1 MAPPDLSTYRPAV
14 ILLAGFTA
22 TVAVLF
28 LHQHYLKPAS
38 PASDGGLHRSNAV
51 RRPHVRRRRHGDEP
65 GSSNSSDSPTI
76 SEIAIS
82 RLLAREA
89 NGVEYGTFAP
99 LATGDALLVDSLPQF
114 RLLPPQL
121 PSVNGLLSLASIS
134 ETTTREI
141 QYQVH
146 SEFMDSFLAQE
157 YPHGHLIQAEEAQHL
172 RERLTNLNVDS
183 AVVEACI
190 ADFNAGRIAGM
201 PTADLVATGL
211 ASAIP
216 VMGSHHL
223 GRLAEPLVSADG
235 ANDTRHGQDTHAP
248 DTRETVVDDQSYA
261 SHHNLSDGGEDDEE
275 VQDVMSLAYRVAEDD
290 SRKMNYVH
298 RGVMCNGCRVQPIQ
312 GIRYSC
318 ANCPDYDL
326 CEDCEANQIHI
337 KTHIFYKVR
346 IPAPLLGYHRP
357 TAPTWYPGKP
367 HLLTE
372 ELREKFPNA
381 LKKRLAREY
390 NMESDELHA
399 HWEQFICLASCVWT
413 DDPIRLGVAI
423 DRDGFDKCFCPPTSL
438 RSPPPNLIYDRLFAF
453 YDTDDDGKIGFKEFL
468 DGLASLKDNS
478 RHAKLRRIFKAY
490 DLDQDGIVCRKD
502 FLRVFRAYY
511 SYSKEMAMA
520 SIAAFD
526 ENLND
531 PYARDIDRDEV
542 RRKIEG
548 GRPVSAI
555 FEGSIP
561 AGHSSQSGVGSGVGK
576 SLSADANGDLAI
588 IDKNGVLEESDDA
601 GNHNDFISEAALA
614 SLDDR
619 PLGSS
624 FRGFRTGAGVD
635 ETAHQLTMN
644 GDPHIPALS
653 EDVINAP
660 GRDVPFD
667 GVADPVEPA
676 RILYTPSQRPEA
688 ERDQNNE
695 TIRRRALHDRWR
707 KRKFYTDEEEGAT
720 VPPGYIEEDGS
731 DDEAD
736 HKNGVASP
744 DSISDS
750 RRRSLQSRSSSKVRF
765 EDDVTDTDYET
776 RSNTSSKSIPVGERW
791 GGHQIRDI
799 EKDVGKEVLY
809 QAILQGFN
817 TLLDPLFKEKEDL
830 AIAADNTRAL
840 RQKRAEKSS
849 ELIQPERSSTLLGR
863 SEEALQTDSQKK
875 GNGPANGSSET
886 AAPSVPS
893 SSDVC
898 PSMPDNLPDP
908 LPLSNNQR
916 PIHFPRESM
925 APDVSSAISDP
936 DPTMSQNRPNSPP
949 LLNGTVAH
957 NAPTASPTTS
967 QTTRSA
973 TLDTTHPPTT
983 KRNPTNLVWQEF
995 DSPLPP
1001 AAEQEPSSETLALWA
1016 KHDEVDAE
1024 AKKRGGYG
1032 KLDLDEFSAKMVRE
1046 DSADGAAGENKDK
1059 DEEGEPKW
1067 GTNAGLGRLGFVG
1080 TWIEQAAF

>member
-89 NGVEYGTFAP
+89 NGVEYGTFVP

-114 RLLPPQL
+114 RLLPSQL
-121 PSVNGLLSLASIS
+121 PSVDDLLSLASIS
-134 ETTTREI
+134 ETTAREI
-141 QYQVH
+141 QRRVH
-146 SEFMDSFLAQE
+146 REFMYGFLAQE

-183 AVVEACI
+183 DVVEDCI
-190 ADFNAGRIAGM
+190 AAFNVGRIASM

-211 ASAIP
+211 ASTIP

-235 ANDTRHGQDTHAP
+235 ANDTRHGEDTHAP

-381 LKKRLAREY
+381 LKKHLAREY

-453 YDTDDDGKIGFKEFL
+453 YDTDADGKIGFKEFL

-478 RHAKLRRIFKAY
+478 RHAKLWRTFIAY
-490 DLDQDGIVCRKD
+490 DLDQDGFVCRKD

-520 SIAAFD
+520 SIAGFD

-531 PYARDIDRDEV
+531 PYARDMDRDEV

-561 AGHSSQSGVGSGVGK
+561 AGHSSQSGVESGVGK
-576 SLSADANGDLAI
+576 SLLPDANGDLAI

-619 PLGSS
+619 
-624 FRGFRTGAGVD
+624 
-635 ETAHQLTMN
+635 
-644 GDPHIPALS
+644 
-653 EDVINAP
+653 
-660 GRDVPFD
+660 
-667 GVADPVEPA
+667 
-676 RILYTPSQRPEA
+676 
-688 ERDQNNE
+688 QNNE
-695 TIRRRALHDRWR
+695 TTRRRALHDRWR

-750 RRRSLQSRSSSKVRF
+750 RRRSLRSRSSSKVRF

-863 SEEALQTDSQKK
+863 SEEAMQNDSQKE

-886 AAPSVPS
+886 AAPRVPS
-893 SSDVC
+893 SPDLC

-908 LPLSNNQR
+908 LPLSDNQR
-916 PIHFPRESM
+916 PTPFPRESM
-925 APDVSSAISDP
+925 APDVASAISDP
-936 DPTMSQNRPNSPP
+936 DPMMLQNRPNSPP
-949 LLNGTVAH
+949 PLNGTVAR
-957 NAPTASPTTS
+957 NAPTASSTTS
-967 QTTRSA
+967 RTTRSA
-973 TLDTTHPPTT
+973 TLHTTHPPTT
-983 KRNPTNLVWQEF
+983 KRNPAHLVWQEF

-1001 AAEQEPSSETLALWA
+1001 AAEQETSSETLALWA

-1024 AKKRGGYG
+1024 AKKRDGYG
-1032 KLDLDEFSAKMVRE
+1032 KLDFDEFSAKMVEE
-1046 DSADGAAGENKDK
+1046 DSADEAAGQNKDK

-1067 GTNAGLGRLGFVG
+1067 GTNAGLGRLWFVG